1 MNDLQF
7 FLPMKKVPT
16 VTSQQ
21 KGIDWKRRL
30 VFTKPELL
38 RVHATY
44 AAALA
49 QHRPEAP
56 FFGAV
61 QVMTKWC
68 FPSPKAERWG
78 RWKATKPDVGNSTK
92 LLHDVMEALGFFAD
106 DCQIAS
112 EINQKFWT
120 DPARA
125 GIFVKIE
132 SLENA

>member
-1 MNDLQF
+1 MSEFQF
-7 FLPMKKVPT
+7 FLPMKKIPT
-16 VTSQQ
+16 ATSQQ
-21 KGIDWKRRL
+21 KGIDFERRR

-38 RVHATY
+38 KVHAIY

-49 QHRPEAP
+49 PHRPEVP
-56 FFGAV
+56 LTGPV

-68 FPSPKAERWG
+68 FPSADPKRWG

-92 LLHDVMEALGFFAD
+92 LLHDVMEELGFFGD

-132 SLENA
+132 TLENA